1 MGRDSHSNLLLIT
14 GATGHVGF
22 RTLICALT
30 AGYTVRAAVRSQAK
44 ATTILSHPQ
53 IQALNVGAR
62 LTFIIVPEITYP
74 YAYGDATRGVNY
86 VIHIASPLMTGGDE
100 IPLNEHDSHFI
111 QPAVLGT
118 LSMLEAAKKSQTV
131 QRVVITSSI
140 VAITPVAQLEGF
152 ERRHTPVL
160 PTDRVAFEPGPYET
174 EFAAYAASK
183 VAALQEAEAWIKR
196 ERPAFDVIHLHPA
209 FIEGRN
215 ELATNAREAMKGTNA
230 VVLGIA
236 LGKQFGGFAGATV
249 HNDDVARVHVQSL
262 DPQIPGNRSYI
273 LSQATRWNDAKD
285 IIKRAFPEAVA
296 KRRLPNCG
304 SATNIDIKF
313 DSSLTEKTF
322 GFTFISFEEQ
332 VKSVVGHFL
341 EIRTRKRSAAQA
353 SSNGQRARSTV
364 HNGQQVRAN
373 A

>member
-1 MGRDSHSNLLLIT
+1 MAPNLLIT

-22 RTLICALT
+22 RTLIHALT

-44 ATTILSHPQ
+44 ANIITSHPQ
-53 IQALNVGAR
+53 IQALNVGSR
-62 LTFIIVPEITYP
+62 LSFIIVPEITYP
-74 YAYGDATRGVNY
+74 YAYDEAARGVKY

-118 LSMLEAAKKSQTV
+118 LSMLEAAKKSQTIR
-131 QRVVITSSI
+131 RVVITSSI
-140 VAITPVAQLEGF
+140 VAITPVAQMEGF
-152 ERRHTPVL
+152 ERRLTPVR
-160 PTDRVAFEPGPYET
+160 PTDRVTFEPGPYET

-196 ERPAFDVIHLHPA
+196 ERPTFDVIHLHPA

-215 ELATNAREAMKGTNA
+215 ELATNPREAMKGTNA

-236 LGKQFGGFAGATV
+236 LGKHFGSFAGATV
-249 HNDDVARVHVQSL
+249 HNDDVARTHVQSL
-262 DPQIPGNRSYI
+262 DPQIPGNTSYI
-273 LSQATRWNDAKD
+273 LSQPTRWNDARD
-285 IIKRAFPEAVA
+285 IIRRAFPEAVE
-296 KRRLPNCG
+296 KRRLPNTG
-304 SATNIDIKF
+304 SAMNIDITF

-322 GFTFISFEEQ
+322 GFKHIGFEEQ

-341 EIRTRKRSAAQA
+341 EIRTRRRTAVQATSSDLRGRNMSSA
-353 SSNGQRARSTV
+353 G
-364 HNGQQVRAN
+364 HQVRAN

>member
-1 MGRDSHSNLLLIT
+1 MGRESSCNLLIT

-22 RTLICALT
+22 RTLIHALN

-44 ATTILSHPQ
+44 ANIIINHPQ
-53 IQALNVGAR
+53 IKALNLGSR
-62 LTFIIVPEITYP
+62 LSFIIVPEITYP
-74 YAYGDATRGVNY
+74 YAYDEATRGVKY

-131 QRVVITSSI
+131 RRVVITSSV
-140 VAITPVAQLEGF
+140 VAITPVAQMEGY
-152 ERRHTPVL
+152 ERRSTPVL
-160 PTDRVAFEPGPYET
+160 PTDRVVFESGPYET
-174 EFAAYAASK
+174 EFAAYANSK

-196 ERPAFDVIHLHPA
+196 EKPSFDVIHLHPA

-215 ELATNAREAMKGTNA
+215 DLATTPREAMKGTNA

-236 LGKQFGGFAGATV
+236 LGKDFGGFAGATV

-262 DPQIPGNRSYI
+262 LPQIPGNRSYI
-273 LSQATRWNDAKD
+273 LSQQTRWDDAKD
-285 IIKRAFPEAVA
+285 IIKRAFPDAVA

-304 SATNIDIKF
+304 SAHNIDIKF
-313 DSSLTEKTF
+313 DSSLTERTF
-322 GFTFISFEEQ
+322 GFKHIGFEEQ

-341 EIRTRKRSAAQA
+341 EIRSRRRTTMQAA
-353 SSNGQRARSTV
+353 SSDRRGSALVAAGQE
-364 HNGQQVRAN
+364 VRAN